1 MKLIGY
7 CLLSQSQSITY
18 FTLFLNFI
26 LNADLLSL
34 VLPLS
39 ALLYALLDNPLPNV
53 KFWKSLKVYML
64 TVIFLKFIYQLPL
77 FCGTPEFSLYSLETC
92 SSQEISAEA
101 LMSRLDYIIGI
112 HKFTGPSSYPK
123 D

>member
-1 MKLIGY
+1 M
-7 CLLSQSQSITY
+7 
-18 FTLFLNFI
+18 
-26 LNADLLSL
+26 
-34 VLPLS
+34 LPLS

-64 TVIFLKFIYQLPL
+64 LVIFLKCIYQLSL
-77 FCGTPEFSLYSLETC
+77 FCGTPEFSLFSVETC
-92 SSQEISAEA
+92 SSQLISAEA

-123 D
+123 DQGLLVGIAVDLVVLIALLL